1 MPLMLSEKLGPWIT
15 ALASSERICR
25 YVVVQKLLKLP
36 LEVSQVP
43 SGSFQIS
50 KLVMPA

>member
-1 MPLMLSEKLGPWIT
+1 MLSEKLGPWMT
-15 ALASSERICR
+15 ALGSSERTCW

-36 LEVSQVP
+36 LELSQVL
-43 SGSFQIS
+43 SGSFQSS